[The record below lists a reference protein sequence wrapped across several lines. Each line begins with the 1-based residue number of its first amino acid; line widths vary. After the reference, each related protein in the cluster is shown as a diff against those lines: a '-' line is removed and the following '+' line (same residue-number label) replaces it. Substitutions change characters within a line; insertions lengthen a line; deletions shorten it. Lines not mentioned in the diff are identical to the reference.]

1 MLIEG
6 YASCRIIVLNLLIYK
21 QVKFFQCFQDLRH
34 VRRPTT
40 RLSEA
45 SKDNLETGST
55 SNTLASSKHLSSSN
69 NVDKDDDDDDDDDDV
84 TEDESQ
90 HDDDR

>member
-1 MLIEG
+1 VLIEG

-34 VRRPTT
+34 VRRP
-40 RLSEA
+40 SEA

-69 NVDKDDDDDDDDDDV
+69 NVDKDDDDDDDDV